1 MQRAFIDSIEAEAVK
16 LFAKAYLAMRVSFF
30 NELDTDAAAQKLD
43 ARQIINGVCLFG
55 NNN

>member
-16 LFAKAYLAMRVSFF
+16 LFAKAYLAMQVSFF